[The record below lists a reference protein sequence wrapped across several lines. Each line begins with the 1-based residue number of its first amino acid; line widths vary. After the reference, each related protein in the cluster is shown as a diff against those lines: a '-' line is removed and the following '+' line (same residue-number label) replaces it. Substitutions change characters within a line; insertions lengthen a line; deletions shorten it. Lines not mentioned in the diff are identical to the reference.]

1 MFIVIPAIDLL
12 GGQVVRLTQG
22 RYDAVTVYS
31 SSPAEVAQRFERDG
45 AI

>member
-1 MFIVIPAIDLL
+1 MFVLMPAIDLL

-22 RYDAVTVYS
+22 RYDAVTVYG
-31 SSPAEVAQRFERDG
+31 SSPDEIAQQFERDG